1 MTPLGFWPF
10 WSPKVRGFPT
20 PRWRPTTKLHP
31 DPSPVPPHVP
41 RPPSTSPRSPTG
53 KLSEPDLAFY
63 GGLITEAR
71 WLGSIRSRWP
81 HYRGALAGLHQ
92 EPWRL
97 LIQTLAPPLPRSGG
111 GGRVPLAT
119 SQYPSGLSESHLI
132 NINPA
137 VGERGFF
144 RGTGTRL
151 SFAVLEPFR
160 ELGAKDAPRAPGWR
174 RPSEHERGPRTPL
187 ISVASPPSGSLEEF
201 VWNRHRFPLNVRWH
215 LPARPSGPDCFFAG
229 RF

>member
-71 WLGSIRSRWP
+71 WLGYIRSRGACLFKLQP
-81 HYRGALAGLHQ
+81 HPSS
-92 EPWRL
+92 EV
-97 LIQTLAPPLPRSGG
+97 G

-151 SFAVLEPFR
+151 CFAVLEPFR

-215 LPARPSGPDCFFAG
+215 LPARPSGPDFFFAG

>member
-71 WLGSIRSRWP
+71 WLGYIRSRGLITEAHWLG
-81 HYRGALAGLHQ
+81 YIRSRGACLFKLQPHPSP
-92 EPWRL
+92 EV
-97 LIQTLAPPLPRSGG
+97 GG
-111 GGRVPLAT
+111 GAGSPGNQPV
-119 SQYPSGLSESHLI
+119 
-132 NINPA
+132 
-137 VGERGFF
+137 
-144 RGTGTRL
+144 
-151 SFAVLEPFR
+151 SF
-160 ELGAKDAPRAPGWR
+160 GA
-174 RPSEHERGPRTPL
+174 
-187 ISVASPPSGSLEEF
+187 F
-201 VWNRHRFPLNVRWH
+201 
-215 LPARPSGPDCFFAG
+215 
-229 RF
+229 